1 MQSEEFKPYQ
11 NENNSVKDTRERKR
25 KKHVTLSWKFPW
37 KYFSTTPLPFPSS
50 NSIILKA
57 FLKTFSHQNEAYLMS
72 SQKKKA
78 RKDKKEGTRMT
89 VLRNLTFC
97 IWIRRPHGGHFCFR
111 TSRPQEFPI
120 QGELVIN
127 PTPPPPLTKLGS
139 HFHWTPLNWPRGAQ
153 KPSNSKQGPQCIM
166 PPAPELNTTEFKG
179 LTYFPRHGP
188 IMHAVR
194 IVA

>member
-127 PTPPPPLTKLGS
+127 PTPPPPPPSRNLEVTSTELR
-139 HFHWTPLNWPRGAQ
+139 WTGQEARKNQVILSKGRNASCHLP
-153 KPSNSKQGPQCIM
+153 PSSTQQNLKDLLISRVTGQLCMQW
-166 PPAPELNTTEFKG
+166 E
-179 LTYFPRHGP
+179 
-188 IMHAVR
+188 
-194 IVA
+194 

>member
-97 IWIRRPHGGHFCFR
+97 IWIRPHGGHFCFR

-127 PTPPPPLTKLGS
+127 PTPPPPPPSRNLEVTSTELR
-139 HFHWTPLNWPRGAQ
+139 WTGQEARKNQVIL
-153 KPSNSKQGPQCIM
+153 SKGRNASCHL
-166 PPAPELNTTEFKG
+166 PASSTWQNLKDLLISRVTGQLCMQWE
-179 LTYFPRHGP
+179 
-188 IMHAVR
+188 
-194 IVA
+194 